1 MNNHSLLELIIN
13 ASLPVQLVMLLLLG
27 ASVFS
32 WALMYVKRG
41 YIRQSQAEAKDFEGR
56 FWSGLNLNELFSQLS
71 QRQERR
77 FGLEAIFENGFRE
90 FARARKAELR
100 NSESVR
106 SAHRAM
112 KVAMAREVEML
123 ENNLTFLATV
133 GSVSPYVGL
142 FGTVWG
148 IMESFRALAGV
159 QQATLAM
166 VAPGIS
172 SRNSPASCSARRIR
186 PNRGAD
192 VKKRRAIADINVVPY
207 IDVMLVLLIIFM
219 VTAPLLKQGVDVD
232 LPNAPANPL
241 DVDSPEP
248 IVVSVDRKGAMF
260 LNIAAESDAQ
270 IDAVTLVKLVK
281 AALLKEPKRPVM
293 VRGDANGPYQNVV
306 TTLVLLQ
313 QADVGSVGLVT
324 DPEEAR

>member
-1 MNNHSLLELIIN
+1 MNNDSLLTLVFN

-32 WALMYVKRG
+32 WALMYVKRS
-41 YIRQSQAEAKDFEGR
+41 YIRQSQAEAKEFEGR
-56 FWSGLNLNELFSQLS
+56 FWSGINLSELFGQLS

-112 KVAMAREVEML
+112 KVAMAREIEML

-172 SRNSPASCSARRIR
+172 EALIATAMGLLAAIPA
-186 PNRGAD
+186 
-192 VKKRRAIADINVVPY
+192 VVAY
-207 IDVMLVLLIIFM
+207 NKFASEIDTMIVRYENFLEEFTGILQRQAQ
-219 VTAPLLKQGVDVD
+219 APK
-232 LPNAPANPL
+232 
-241 DVDSPEP
+241 
-248 IVVSVDRKGAMF
+248 
-260 LNIAAESDAQ
+260 
-270 IDAVTLVKLVK
+270 
-281 AALLKEPKRPVM
+281 
-293 VRGDANGPYQNVV
+293 
-306 TTLVLLQ
+306 
-313 QADVGSVGLVT
+313 
-324 DPEEAR
+324 

>member
-1 MNNHSLLELIIN
+1 MNDDSLLTLILN
-13 ASLPVQLVMLLLLG
+13 ASVPVQLVMLLLLG
-27 ASVFS
+27 ASVLS

-41 YIRQSQAEAKDFEGR
+41 YIRQSQAEARDFEGR
-56 FWSGLNLNELFSQLS
+56 FWSGLNLSDLFGQLS
-71 QRQERR
+71 QREERR

-112 KVAMAREVEML
+112 KVAMAREIEML
-123 ENNLTFLATV
+123 ENNLPFLATV

-172 SRNSPASCSARRIR
+172 EALIATAMGLLAAIPAVVAYNKFSSEIDIMIVRYENFLEEFTGILQRQAHSP
-186 PNRGAD
+186 
-192 VKKRRAIADINVVPY
+192 
-207 IDVMLVLLIIFM
+207 
-219 VTAPLLKQGVDVD
+219 Q
-232 LPNAPANPL
+232 
-241 DVDSPEP
+241 
-248 IVVSVDRKGAMF
+248 
-260 LNIAAESDAQ
+260 
-270 IDAVTLVKLVK
+270 
-281 AALLKEPKRPVM
+281 
-293 VRGDANGPYQNVV
+293 
-306 TTLVLLQ
+306 
-313 QADVGSVGLVT
+313 
-324 DPEEAR
+324 

>member
-1 MNNHSLLELIIN
+1 MKQHSILDLVIN

-56 FWSGLNLNELFSQLS
+56 FWSGINLSDLFSQLS

-112 KVAMAREVEML
+112 KVAMAREVEMM

-172 SRNSPASCSARRIR
+172 EALIATAMGLVAAIPA
-186 PNRGAD
+186 
-192 VKKRRAIADINVVPY
+192 VIAYNKFSSE
-207 IDVMLVLLIIFM
+207 IDVMIVRYENFLEEFTGILQRQ
-219 VTAPLLKQGVDVD
+219 TH
-232 LPNAPANPL
+232 
-241 DVDSPEP
+241 SP
-248 IVVSVDRKGAMF
+248 K
-260 LNIAAESDAQ
+260 
-270 IDAVTLVKLVK
+270 
-281 AALLKEPKRPVM
+281 
-293 VRGDANGPYQNVV
+293 
-306 TTLVLLQ
+306 
-313 QADVGSVGLVT
+313 
-324 DPEEAR
+324 

>member
-1 MNNHSLLELIIN
+1 MNDDSLLTLIWN
-13 ASLPVQLVMLLLLG
+13 ASLPVQLVMLILLG

-32 WALMYVKRG
+32 WALMYVKRS

-56 FWSGLNLNELFSQLS
+56 FWSGINLSDLFGQLS
-71 QRQERR
+71 QSEQRR

-90 FARARKAELR
+90 FARARKADLE

-112 KVAMAREVEML
+112 KVSMAREVEML
-123 ENNLTFLATV
+123 ESNLTFLATV

-172 SRNSPASCSARRIR
+172 EALIATAMGLLAAIPA
-186 PNRGAD
+186 
-192 VKKRRAIADINVVPY
+192 VVAY
-207 IDVMLVLLIIFM
+207 NKFSSEIDTM
-219 VTAPLLKQGVDVD
+219 
-232 LPNAPANPL
+232 
-241 DVDSPEP
+241 
-248 IVVSVDRKGAMF
+248 IVRYENF
-260 LNIAAESDAQ
+260 LEEFTGILQ
-270 IDAVTLVKLVK
+270 RQTHT
-281 AALLKEPKRPVM
+281 PK
-293 VRGDANGPYQNVV
+293 
-306 TTLVLLQ
+306 
-313 QADVGSVGLVT
+313 
-324 DPEEAR
+324 

>member
-1 MNNHSLLELIIN
+1 MNEHSLLELVIN

-56 FWSGLNLNELFSQLS
+56 FWSGLNLSDLFSQLS
-71 QRQERR
+71 QRQQRR

-172 SRNSPASCSARRIR
+172 EALIATAMGLLAAIPA
-186 PNRGAD
+186 
-192 VKKRRAIADINVVPY
+192 VIAYNKFSSE
-207 IDVMLVLLIIFM
+207 IDVMIVRYENFLEEFTGIL
-219 VTAPLLKQGVDVD
+219 QRQS
-232 LPNAPANPL
+232 N
-241 DVDSPEP
+241 SP
-248 IVVSVDRKGAMF
+248 K
-260 LNIAAESDAQ
+260 
-270 IDAVTLVKLVK
+270 
-281 AALLKEPKRPVM
+281 
-293 VRGDANGPYQNVV
+293 
-306 TTLVLLQ
+306 
-313 QADVGSVGLVT
+313 
-324 DPEEAR
+324 